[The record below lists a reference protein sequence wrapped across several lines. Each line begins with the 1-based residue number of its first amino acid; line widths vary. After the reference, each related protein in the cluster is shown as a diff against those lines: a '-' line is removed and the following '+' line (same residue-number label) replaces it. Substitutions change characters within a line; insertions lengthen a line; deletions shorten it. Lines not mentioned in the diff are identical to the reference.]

1 MSRVRSA
8 AVPYPSHDK
17 RKTDPRRRVE
27 ANSPMPRLRRQRLP
41 TYEDGSRARP
51 PSLAIGGLIPPSTS
65 TGSPQSS
72 IDRPRKRLG
81 FAKPIEESDHYCCDD
96 RMNLRKLYRTR
107 RVGC

>member
-1 MSRVRSA
+1 MRTVSRSQVA
-8 AVPYPSHDK
+8 NAVDAVEEPLP
-17 RKTDPRRRVE
+17 PRIQE
-27 ANSPMPRLRRQRLP
+27 
-41 TYEDGSRARP
+41 
-51 PSLAIGGLIPPSTS
+51 GLIPPSTS

-107 RVGC
+107 RVGL